1 MEIFKK
7 LVTILTILI
16 LLNFLIFKLVKADDC
31 PLDLSARVT
40 CLEKKISETQNQEK
54 SLSSEIN
61 LLDEKISLTRSQ
73 IDLTQQQLGRLT
85 DDISSVSG
93 KIGFIEDSL
102 VTTSNILANRIAK
115 TYMAGRADP
124 VVYLLTAAD
133 FSDFWSRLAYLRV
146 VQKHDQQLL
155 LQMAATRKNYH
166 DQKDLLEDK
175 KKQIEKLS
183 AQLKAYKITLDK
195 QNREK
200 QQLLAVTQ
208 NNEQRYQQFLSD
220 ARRELFAIQ
229 TSQFTSKKDVK
240 KGEVIGLMGN
250 TGFSF
255 GAHLHF
261 GVYNL
266 TENQAGSFNYLS
278 GTNNPLDY
286 LRGRSLSMND
296 NACSDKHSGDN
307 FGNGGWDWPMNNP
320 TVSQCYGKTPF
331 SSVYS
336 NGLHEGFDMYD
347 NADIT
352 VKAVDDGVA
361 YFYRGSS
368 ALGNNVRVFHN
379 NGKMTLYLHL
389 Q

>member
-1 MEIFKK
+1 MEILKK
-7 LVTILTILI
+7 LTSVT
-16 LLNFLIFKLVKADDC
+16 FLFFFLVGIVRADCGETDYDC
-31 PLDLSARVT
+31 KVKFYT
-40 CLEKKISETQNQEK
+40 QKISETQNQEK
-54 SLSSEIN
+54 TLSSEIN

-73 IDLTQQQLGRLT
+73 INLTQQQLGRLT

-102 VTTSNILANRIAK
+102 AVTSNVLANRIAK
-115 TYMAGRADP
+115 TYIAGRTDP
-124 VVYLLTAAD
+124 MVYLLTAAD
-133 FSDFWSRLAYLRV
+133 FSDFWQRLEYLRL
-146 VQKHDQQLL
+146 VQKHDRQLL
-155 LQMAATRKNYH
+155 LQMAATRKNYR

-208 NNEQRYQQFLSD
+208 NDEQRYQALLAQ
-220 ARRELFAIQ
+220 ARRELDALR
-229 TSQFTSKKDVK
+229 TSQFTEKRSVK
-240 KGEVIGLMGN
+240 KGEIIGLMGN

-266 TENQAGSFNYLS
+266 AENQANNFNYAD
-278 GTNNPLDY
+278 GANNPLDF
-286 LRGRSLSMND
+286 LRSRNLGMD
-296 NACSDKHSGDN
+296 AGACLDKSDGGIFGSGS
-307 FGNGGWDWPMNNP
+307 WDWSMSNP
-320 TVSQCYGKTPF
+320 RISQCFGKTAF
-331 SSVYS
+331 SSIYS
-336 NGLHEGFDMYD
+336 NGLHAGLDLYD
-347 NADIT
+347 NSDTI
-352 VKAVDDGVA
+352 VRAVDDGIA

-368 ALGNNVRVFHN
+368 SFGNNVRIFHN